1 MSKVKDFF
9 TPRNVAGK
17 KVSLV
22 DILNAPYFRLAVLTT
37 LAGTLAYFIGANLP
51 TVSGVTAAITA
62 IVSVR
67 HTFHDS
73 IQTSFQQ
80 VLGVVIGGSVAFAA
94 MQLIG
99 FNSIVVM
106 LAIFTCFVTARLL
119 KLGEE
124 GAIAIA
130 VTVILVVGPS
140 LTASTIEE
148 RFFGVLLGATLAMFV
163 SYFVR
168 KGSPQDRALK
178 AGIKQS
184 FALSALLN
192 SIAKALTENDG
203 TVDPKIASRWLARA
217 EFIGNEIDEIKV
229 NAESALAGSAWSPA
243 IDYAEAK
250 AVVEQIELTEAT
262 AGTVLNICRE
272 LVLTSGSSQ
281 QLPALLAA
289 ALAGVLSAT
298 AEVISD
304 QAELAEDSPADI
316 QHEDLEDWQDQRKK
330 AIAEMRN
337 LDDTQP
343 LLIGGSIL
351 RDAEKITEILSD

>member
-1 MSKVKDFF
+1 MSRVKDFF
-9 TPRNVAGK
+9 TPRNVVGE
-17 KVSLV
+17 KVTLI
-22 DILNAPYFRLAVLTT
+22 DIINAPYFRLATLTT
-37 LAGTLAYFIGANLP
+37 IAGTLAYFIGANLP
-51 TVSGVTAAITA
+51 QISGVTAAITA
-62 IVSVR
+62 LVSVR

-73 IQTSFQQ
+73 IQGSFLQI
-80 VLGVVIGGSVAFAA
+80 LGVVIGGTVAFAA
-94 MQLIG
+94 MRLIG
-99 FNSIVVM
+99 FNSVVVM
-106 LAIFTCFVTARLL
+106 FAIFTCFVTARLL

-130 VTVILVVGPS
+130 VTVTLVVGPS
-140 LTASTIEE
+140 VTASSIEE
-148 RFFGVLLGATLAMFV
+148 RFYGVLLGATLATFA

-178 AGIKQS
+178 AGIEQS

-192 SIAKALTENDG
+192 SIAQALTENDG
-203 TVDPKIASRWLARA
+203 KVDPKVASRWLVKA
-217 EFIGNEIDEIKV
+217 EFIANEIDEIKA

-250 AVVEQIELTEAT
+250 AVVQQTELTEAT
-262 AGTVLNICRE
+262 ASTVLNICRE

-304 QAELAEDSPADI
+304 QAEIAEDSPADV
-316 QHEDLEDWQDQRKK
+316 QHEDLEDWQDQGQK
-330 AIAEMRN
+330 AIVELSN
-337 LDDTQP
+337 IDDTQP

>member
-1 MSKVKDFF
+1 MSKVSDFF

-17 KVSLV
+17 KITLV
-22 DILNAPYFRLAVLTT
+22 DIINAPYFRLATLTT

-51 TVSGVTAAITA
+51 MVSGVSAAITA

-73 IQTSFQQ
+73 IRESFFQ
-80 VLGVVIGGSVAFAA
+80 VLGVVIGSTVAFAA
-94 MQLIG
+94 MKLVG
-99 FNSIVVM
+99 FSSIVVM
-106 LAIFTCFVTARLL
+106 FAIFTCFATARLL

-130 VTVILVVGPS
+130 VTVILVVGPNV
-140 LTASTIEE
+140 TTNTIEQ
-148 RFFGVLLGATLAMFV
+148 RFFGVLLGASFATIA

-178 AGIKQS
+178 AGIEQS

-192 SIAKALTENDG
+192 SIAKVLTENDG

-217 EFIGNEIDEIKV
+217 EFIANEIAEIKA
-229 NAESALAGSAWSPA
+229 NAQSALAGSAWSPA

-262 AGTVLNICRE
+262 ASTVLNICRE

-304 QAELAEDSPADI
+304 QAEIAEDNPADI
-316 QHEDLEDWQDQRKK
+316 QHEDLEDWQDQRAK
-330 AIAEMRN
+330 AIKELRN

>member
-1 MSKVKDFF
+1 MSKVSDFF
-9 TPRNVAGK
+9 TPRNVAGE
-17 KVSLV
+17 KVTLI
-22 DILNAPYFRLAVLTT
+22 DIISAPYFRLASLTT

-51 TVSGVTAAITA
+51 MVSGVSAAITA

-73 IQTSFQQ
+73 IRESFFQI
-80 VLGVVIGGSVAFAA
+80 LGVVIGSTVAFAA
-94 MQLIG
+94 MRLVG
-99 FNSIVVM
+99 FNSVVVM
-106 LAIFTCFVTARLL
+106 FAIFTCFATARLL

-130 VTVILVVGPS
+130 VTVILVVGPNV
-140 LTASTIEE
+140 TTSTIEQ
-148 RFFGVLLGATLAMFV
+148 RFFGVLLGASFATVA

-168 KGSPQDRALK
+168 NGSPQDRALK
-178 AGIKQS
+178 AGIEQS

-192 SIAKALTENDG
+192 AIAKALTENDG
-203 TVDPKIASRWLARA
+203 TVDPKFASRWLARA
-217 EFIGNEIDEIKV
+217 EFIANEIAEIKA
-229 NAESALAGSAWSPA
+229 NAQSALAGSAWSPA
-243 IDYAEAK
+243 IDYADAK
-250 AVVEQIELTEAT
+250 AVVEQIGLTEAT
-262 AGTVLNICRE
+262 ASTVLNICRE

-304 QAELAEDSPADI
+304 QAEIAEDNPADI
-316 QHEDLEDWQDQRKK
+316 QHEDLEDWQDQRAK
-330 AIAEMRN
+330 AIKELRN

>member
-1 MSKVKDFF
+1 MSRVREFF
-9 TPRNVAGK
+9 TPRNFEGE
-17 KVSLV
+17 KVTPL
-22 DILNAPYFRLAVLTT
+22 DIFNAPYFRLATLTT
-37 LAGTLAYFIGANLP
+37 IAGTLAYFIGANLP
-51 TVSGVTAAITA
+51 NVSGVTAAITA

-73 IQTSFQQ
+73 IQDSFQQ
-80 VLGVVIGGSVAFAA
+80 ILGVLIGGTVAFAS

-99 FNSIVVM
+99 FNSVVVM

-130 VTVILVVGPS
+130 VTVILVVGPNV
-140 LTASTIEE
+140 TASTIEQ
-148 RFFGVLLGATLAMFV
+148 RFFGVLLGASFATFV

-178 AGIKQS
+178 EGIEQS
-184 FALSALLN
+184 FAMSALLN
-192 SIAKALTENDG
+192 SIAKTLTENDG
-203 TVDPKIASRWLARA
+203 TVDPKVASRWLAKA
-217 EFIGNEIDEIKV
+217 EFISNEIDEIKA
-229 NAESALAGSAWSPA
+229 NAQSALAGSAWSPA
-243 IDYAEAK
+243 IDHAEAK
-250 AVVEQIELTEAT
+250 AVVAQIEMTEAT

-304 QAELAEDSPADI
+304 QAEIAEDSPADV
-316 QHEDLEDWQDQRKK
+316 QHEDLQDWQIQRTK
-330 AIAEMRN
+330 AIAELRN

-351 RDAEKITEILSD
+351 RDAEKITEILGD

>member
-9 TPRNVAGK
+9 TPRNVAGE
-17 KVSLV
+17 KVTLI
-22 DILNAPYFRLAVLTT
+22 DIINAPYFRLATLTT
-37 LAGTLAYFIGANLP
+37 IAGTLAYFIGANLP
-51 TVSGVTAAITA
+51 MVSGVTAAITA

-73 IQTSFQQ
+73 IQGSFLQI
-80 VLGVVIGGSVAFAA
+80 LGVVIGGTVAFAA
-94 MQLIG
+94 MRLVG
-99 FNSIVVM
+99 FNSVVVM
-106 LAIFTCFVTARLL
+106 FAIFTCFVTARLL

-140 LTASTIEE
+140 VTASSIEQ
-148 RFFGVLLGATLAMFV
+148 RFFGVLLGAALATFA

-178 AGIKQS
+178 AGIEQS
-184 FALSALLN
+184 FAMSALLHA
-192 SIAKALTENDG
+192 IAKALTENG
-203 TVDPKIASRWLARA
+203 GKVDPKIATKWLARA
-217 EFIGNEIDEIKV
+217 DFISKEIAEIKA

-243 IDYAEAK
+243 IDHAEAK

-262 AGTVLNICRE
+262 ASTLLNICRE

-304 QAELAEDSPADI
+304 QAEIAEDSPADV

-330 AIAEMRN
+330 AIAELRN

-343 LLIGGSIL
+343 MLIGGSIL

>member
-1 MSKVKDFF
+1 MSRVKDFF
-9 TPRNVAGK
+9 TPRNVAGE
-17 KVSLV
+17 KVTPI
-22 DILNAPYFRLAVLTT
+22 DIINAPYFRLATLTT
-37 LAGTLAYFIGANLP
+37 IAGTLAYFIGANLP
-51 TVSGVTAAITA
+51 MVSGISAAITA

-73 IQTSFQQ
+73 IQESFLQI
-80 VLGVVIGGSVAFAA
+80 LGVLIGGTVAFAS
-94 MQLIG
+94 MKLIG
-99 FNSIVVM
+99 FNSVVVM

-130 VTVILVVGPS
+130 VTVILVVGPNV
-140 LTASTIEE
+140 TASTIEQ
-148 RFFGVLLGATLAMFV
+148 RFFGVLLGATLATFA

-178 AGIKQS
+178 AGIEQS

-192 SIAKALTENDG
+192 AIAKALTENDG
-203 TVDPKIASRWLARA
+203 TVDPKVASRWLAKA
-217 EFIGNEIDEIKV
+217 EFIANEIDEIKA
-229 NAESALAGSAWSPA
+229 NAQSALDGSAWSPA
-243 IDYAEAK
+243 IDHSEAK
-250 AVVEQIELTEAT
+250 AVVQQIELTEAT
-262 AGTVLNICRE
+262 ASTVLNICRE

-304 QAELAEDSPADI
+304 QAEIAEDSPADI

-330 AIAEMRN
+330 AIAELRN

>member
-1 MSKVKDFF
+1 MSRVSDFF
-9 TPRNVAGK
+9 TPRNVAGE
-17 KVSLV
+17 KVTLV
-22 DILNAPYFRLAVLTT
+22 DIINAPYFRLATLTT
-37 LAGTLAYFIGANLP
+37 IAGTLAYFIGANLP
-51 TVSGVTAAITA
+51 MVSGVSAAITA

-73 IQTSFQQ
+73 VQESFLQI
-80 VLGVVIGGSVAFAA
+80 LGVVIGGTLAFVA
-94 MQLIG
+94 MRLVG

-106 LAIFTCFVTARLL
+106 FAILTCFVIARLL

-140 LTASTIEE
+140 VTASTIEQ
-148 RFFGVLLGATLAMFV
+148 RFFGVLLGATLATIA

-168 KGSPQDRALK
+168 NGSPQDRALK
-178 AGIKQS
+178 AGIEQS

-192 SIAKALTENDG
+192 AIANALTENDG
-203 TVDPKIASRWLARA
+203 TVDPKVASRWLAKA
-217 EFIGNEIDEIKV
+217 EFIANEIDEIKA
-229 NAESALAGSAWSPA
+229 NAQSALDGSAWSPA
-243 IDYAEAK
+243 IDHSEAK
-250 AVVEQIELTEAT
+250 AVVQQIELTEAT
-262 AGTVLNICRE
+262 ASTVLNICRE

-304 QAELAEDSPADI
+304 QAEIAEDSPADI
-316 QHEDLEDWQDQRKK
+316 QHEDLEDWQDQRAK
-330 AIAEMRN
+330 AIKELRN
-337 LDDTQP
+337 LDETQP

>member
-1 MSKVKDFF
+1 MPSFKKFF
-9 TPRNVAGK
+9 TPRNAAGEK
-17 KVSLV
+17 ITLS
-22 DILNAPYFRLAVLTT
+22 DIINAPYFRLATLTT

-51 TVSGVTAAITA
+51 MVSGVSAAITA

-73 IQTSFQQ
+73 VKESFFQI
-80 VLGVVIGGSVAFAA
+80 LGVVIGSTVAFAS
-94 MQLIG
+94 MRLVG
-99 FNSIVVM
+99 FNSVVVM
-106 LAIFTCFVTARLL
+106 LAIFSCFVTARLL

-140 LTASTIEE
+140 VTASTIEQ
-148 RFFGVLLGATLAMFV
+148 RFFGVLLGASLAMV
-163 SYFVR
+163 ASYYVR
-168 KGSPQDRALK
+168 KGSPQDRALM
-178 AGIKQS
+178 AGIEQS
-184 FALSALLN
+184 FAMSALLN
-192 SIAKALTENDG
+192 NIAKALTENDG
-203 TVDPKIASRWLARA
+203 TVDPKTASRWLARA
-217 EFIGNEIDEIKV
+217 EFISNEIDEIKS

-243 IDYAEAK
+243 IDYSDAK

-262 AGTVLNICRE
+262 ASTVVNICRE

-304 QAELAEDSPADI
+304 QAEIAEDFPADV

-330 AIAEMRN
+330 AIAELRN
-337 LDDTQP
+337 LDETQP

-351 RDAEKITEILSD
+351 RDAEKITEILSN

>member
-1 MSKVKDFF
+1 MARVKDFF
-9 TPRNVAGK
+9 TPRNVAGE
-17 KVSLV
+17 KVTLI
-22 DILNAPYFRLAVLTT
+22 DIINAPYFRLATLTT
-37 LAGTLAYFIGANLP
+37 IAGTLAYFIGANLP
-51 TVSGVTAAITA
+51 MVSGVTAAITA

-73 IQTSFQQ
+73 IQGSFLQI
-80 VLGVVIGGSVAFAA
+80 LGVVIGGTVAFVA
-94 MQLIG
+94 MRLVG
-99 FNSIVVM
+99 FNSVVVM
-106 LAIFTCFVTARLL
+106 FAIFTCFVTARLL

-140 LTASTIEE
+140 VTASTIEE
-148 RFFGVLLGATLAMFV
+148 RFFGVLLGAALATFA

-178 AGIKQS
+178 AGIEQS
-184 FALSALLN
+184 FALSALLHA
-192 SIAKALTENDG
+192 IAKALTENDG
-203 TVDPKIASRWLARA
+203 TVDPKIASKWLARA
-217 EFIGNEIDEIKV
+217 EFISNEIDEIKA
-229 NAESALAGSAWSPA
+229 NAQSALDGSAWSPA

-262 AGTVLNICRE
+262 ASTVLNICRE

-281 QLPALLAA
+281 QLPALLAT

-304 QAELAEDSPADI
+304 QAEIAEDSPADI

-330 AIAEMRN
+330 AIAELRN

>member
-1 MSKVKDFF
+1 M
-9 TPRNVAGK
+9 
-17 KVSLV
+17 
-22 DILNAPYFRLAVLTT
+22 
-37 LAGTLAYFIGANLP
+37 
-51 TVSGVTAAITA
+51 
-62 IVSVR
+62 
-67 HTFHDS
+67 
-73 IQTSFQQ
+73 
-80 VLGVVIGGSVAFAA
+80 
-94 MQLIG
+94 
-99 FNSIVVM
+99 
-106 LAIFTCFVTARLL
+106 
-119 KLGEE
+119 
-124 GAIAIA
+124 
-130 VTVILVVGPS
+130 
-140 LTASTIEE
+140 
-148 RFFGVLLGATLAMFV
+148 ATFV

-178 AGIKQS
+178 AGIEQS

-203 TVDPKIASRWLARA
+203 KVDPKIASRWLAKA
-217 EFIGNEIDEIKV
+217 EFIANEIDEIKA
-229 NAESALAGSAWSPA
+229 NAQSALAGSAWSPA
-243 IDYAEAK
+243 IDHAEAQ

-298 AEVISD
+298 AEIISD
-304 QAELAEDSPADI
+304 QAEIAEDSPADI

-330 AIAEMRN
+330 AIAELRN

>member
-1 MSKVKDFF
+1 MSKVRDFF
-9 TPRNVAGK
+9 TPRNIAGE
-17 KVSLV
+17 KVTLV
-22 DILNAPYFRLAVLTT
+22 DIIKSTYFRLAVLTT
-37 LAGTLAYFIGANLP
+37 VAGTFAYFIGTNLDM
-51 TVSGVTAAITA
+51 VSGVTAAITA

-73 IQTSFQQ
+73 IQESFRQI
-80 VLGVVIGGSVAFAA
+80 LGVVIGGTVAFAA
-94 MQLIG
+94 MQLVG

-130 VTVILVVGPS
+130 VTVILVVGPNV
-140 LTASTIEE
+140 TASTIEQ
-148 RFFGVLLGATLAMFV
+148 RFFGVLLGATLATFV

-168 KGSPQDRALK
+168 KGTPQHRALK
-178 AGIKQS
+178 AGIGQS
-184 FALSALLN
+184 FAMSALLN
-192 SIAKALTENDG
+192 SIATALTENEG

-217 EFIGNEIDEIKV
+217 EFIANEVDEIKV
-229 NAESALAGSAWSPA
+229 HAESALAGSAWSPA
-243 IDYAEAK
+243 IDHAEAK
-250 AVVEQIELTEAT
+250 AVVEQIEMTEAT
-262 AGTVLNICRE
+262 AGTVVNICRE

-304 QAELAEDSPADI
+304 QAEMAEDSPAEN

-330 AIAEMRN
+330 AITELRN
-337 LDDTQP
+337 VDDTQP

-351 RDAEKITEILSD
+351 RDAEKITEILKD